1 MDIKKYIES
10 GILEDY
16 VLGLIA
22 DADAKA
28 VEKNL
33 IQYPALKT
41 ELYKIEDALAT
52 YAQSKAMPMPSGL
65 SEQIM
70 QSIDNLEVTSSSSSS
85 SSSSSDTT
93 PAIAKPQAAQS
104 KGTNT
109 LGIFLGLAL
118 AGALL
123 GSYFLNSQKQDL
135 QNQLTQSQTEKQ
147 ELNDTF
153 LAFQLDCEEKDGTL
167 QRLQEQIN
175 ILRNPDYRPIFLKG
189 TDKAPNTEAIVY
201 FNAKENK
208 SYFDVGNLPTAPSN
222 KDYQLW
228 AIVGGVPTDM
238 GIVDLSNGFV
248 VVEHIGDAQAFAV
261 TLEARDGNP
270 APNLDELYVIGNV

>member
-22 DADAKA
+22 DADAKE

-65 SEQIM
+65 SAQIM
-70 QSIDNLEVTSSSSSS
+70 QSIDNLEVTPSPT
-85 SSSSSDTT
+85 SDAT
-93 PAIAKPQAAQS
+93 PATAKPQAAMS

-123 GSYFLNSQKQDL
+123 GSYFLYSQKQDL

-175 ILRNPDYRPIFLKG
+175 ILRNPDYRPISLKG
-189 TDKAPNTEAIVY
+189 TDKAPNAEAIVY
-201 FNAKENK
+201 FNATENK
-208 SYFDVGNLPTAPSN
+208 SYFDIGNLPTAPSD

-238 GIVDLSNGFV
+238 GIVDLSAGFV
-248 VVEHIGDAQAFAV
+248 TVEHIGDAQAFAV

>member
-1 MDIKKYIES
+1 MDLNKYISS

-16 VLGLIA
+16 VLGLTSNA
-22 DADAKA
+22 ETQE
-28 VEKNL
+28 VEQNL
-33 IQYPALKT
+33 LQYPALKT
-41 ELYKIEDALAT
+41 ELNQIEDALAT
-52 YAQSKAMPMPSGL
+52 YAQSKAMPMPAGL
-65 SEQIM
+65 SAQII
-70 QSIDNLEVTSSSSSS
+70 QSIDDLAVKSSPTT
-85 SSSSSDTT
+85 DTT
-93 PAIAKPQAAQS
+93 TIAAKPKAAVP

-123 GSYFLNSQKQDL
+123 GSYFLNAQKQDL

-175 ILRNPDYRPIFLKG
+175 ILRNPDYRPISLKG
-189 TDKAPNTEAIVY
+189 TDKAPNAEAIVY
-201 FNAKENK
+201 FNATENK
-208 SYFDVGNLPTAPSN
+208 SYFDIGNLPTAPSD

-248 VVEHIGDAQAFAV
+248 VVEHIGDAQAFAI

>member
-16 VLGLIA
+16 VLGLTS
-22 DADAKA
+22 DTTTQE
-28 VEKNL
+28 VEQNL
-33 IQYPALKT
+33 LQYPELKT
-41 ELYKIEDALAT
+41 ELNQIEDALAT
-52 YAQSKAMPMPSGL
+52 YAQSKAMPMPAGL
-65 SEQIM
+65 SEQIL
-70 QSIDNLEVTSSSSSS
+70 QSIDNVSTKPSPT
-85 SSSSSDTT
+85 SDTT
-93 PAIAKPQAAQS
+93 TAAAKPQAAIV

-118 AGALL
+118 AGTLL

-135 QNQLTQSQTEKQ
+135 QNQLTLSQTEKQ

-153 LAFQLDCEEKDGTL
+153 LAFQLDCEEKDGTI
-167 QRLQEQIN
+167 QQLQEQIAVYK
-175 ILRNPDYRPIFLKG
+175 NPAYRPILLKG
-189 TDKAPNTEAIVY
+189 TAKAPNTEAIVY
-201 FNAKENK
+201 FNATDNK
-208 SYFDVGNLPTAPSN
+208 SYFDIGNLPTAPAD

-248 VVEHIGDAQAFAV
+248 VVDHIGDAQAFAV
-261 TLEARDGNP
+261 TLEARDGNA

>member
-1 MDIKKYIES
+1 MDINKYIES

-22 DADAKA
+22 DADAKE

-33 IQYPALKT
+33 IQYPELKT

-52 YAQSKAMPMPSGL
+52 YAQSKAIPMPSGL
-65 SEQIM
+65 SAQIM
-70 QSIDNLEVTSSSSSS
+70 QSIDNLEVTPSPT
-85 SSSSSDTT
+85 SDAT
-93 PAIAKPQAAQS
+93 PATAKPQAAMS

-123 GSYFLNSQKQDL
+123 GSYFLNSQKQGL

-153 LAFQLDCEEKDGTL
+153 LAFQLDCEAKDGTI
-167 QRLQEQIN
+167 QRLQEQIT
-175 ILRNPDYRPIFLKG
+175 ILRNPDYRPISLKG
-189 TDKAPNTEAIVY
+189 TDKAPNAEAIVY
-201 FNAKENK
+201 FNATENK
-208 SYFDVGNLPTAPSN
+208 SYFDVGNLPTAPSD

-261 TLEARDGNP
+261 TLEARDGNA

>member
-1 MDIKKYIES
+1 MDVKKYIES
-10 GILEDY
+10 GILENY
-16 VLGLIA
+16 VLGLTSSA
-22 DADAKA
+22 ETQE
-28 VEKNL
+28 VEQNL
-33 IQYPALKT
+33 LQYPELKT
-41 ELYKIEDALAT
+41 ELNQIEDALAI
-52 YAQSKAMPMPSGL
+52 YAQSKAMPMPAGL
-65 SEQIM
+65 STQIM
-70 QSIDNLEVTSSSSSS
+70 QSIDDLSTDPSSA
-85 SSSSSDTT
+85 SDTT
-93 PAIAKPQAAQS
+93 TTATKPQAASS

-118 AGALL
+118 AAALL
-123 GSYFLNSQKQDL
+123 GSYFLNTQKQDL

-167 QRLQEQIN
+167 QRLQEQID
-175 ILRNPDYRPIFLKG
+175 ILRNPDYRPISLKG

-201 FNAKENK
+201 FNATENK
-208 SYFDVGNLPTAPSN
+208 SYFDIGNLPSAPAD

-238 GIVDLSNGFV
+238 GIVDLSAGFV
-248 VVEHIGDAQAFAV
+248 TVEHIGDAQAFAV

>member
-1 MDIKKYIES
+1 MDLKKYIES

-16 VLGLIA
+16 VLGLTSDTDNKEI
-22 DADAKA
+22 
-28 VEKNL
+28 EQNL
-33 IQYPALKT
+33 VKYP
-41 ELYKIEDALAT
+41 ELQKELNQIEDALAT
-52 YAQSKAMPMPSGL
+52 YAQSKARPMPEGL
-65 SEQIM
+65 SAQIM
-70 QSIDNLEVTSSSSSS
+70 QSIDDLATQPTAQ
-85 SSSSSDTT
+85 SDTST
-93 PAIAKPQAAQS
+93 SAAKPQATLS

-123 GSYFLNSQKQDL
+123 GSYFLNTQKQDA
-135 QNQLTQSQTEKQ
+135 QQQLAVSQTEKQ
-147 ELNDTF
+147 ELNDRF
-153 LAFQLDCEEKDGTL
+153 LAFQLDCEEKDGTIL
-167 QRLQEQIN
+167 RLQEQID
-175 ILRNPDYRPIFLKG
+175 IFRNPDYRPISLKG
-189 TDKAPNTEAIVY
+189 TDKAPNTESIVY

-208 SYFDVGNLPTAPSN
+208 SYFDIRNLPTAPSD

-238 GIVDLSNGFV
+238 GIVNLSNGLV
-248 VVEHIGDAQAFAV
+248 KVDHIGDAQAFAV